1 MPCLIA
7 LGHRIRANTCQ
18 DANSVFVL
26 CKDETD
32 RTSRSKN
39 KPKEG
44 EGSSLFHAGMLHLAL

>member
-1 MPCLIA
+1 MSYCFRTQDQSE
-7 LGHRIRANTCQ
+7 HMCQ

-39 KPKEG
+39 KRKEG
-44 EGSSLFHAGMLHLAL
+44 GSSSLFHAGKLHLAL